1 MSHLPSEFKHL
12 EGKVLSSRVY
22 PEFFSLGGEEK
33 VLNVGCGE
41 GPQMVV
47 YAGRFKS
54 MLGVDIMPDR
64 LAGFRKLGDS
74 LHQNVET
81 LESNVESIGLPD
93 GSFDVVMAID
103 IIEHVEHPEKLL
115 SEINRLLRPG
125 GRLLITFPAMHDKF
139 VDGLSALKVFFTRQ
153 KKTQREGWHPDDHQH
168 EYPVGKWVGMV
179 EAAGLRSKRS
189 RATTMFPPLHLY
201 GVPRFWF
208 SCGILHAIDKAV
220 CSIPG
225 INRLG
230 QTVMAEF
237 VKPV

>member
-22 PEFFSLGGEEK
+22 PEFFSLRGDER

-41 GPQMVV
+41 GPQMAV
-47 YAGRFKS
+47 YAGRFQS

-64 LAGFRKLGDS
+64 LSGFRKLGEA
-74 LHQNVET
+74 LRQNIET

-115 SEINRLLRPG
+115 DEIQRLLKPG

-139 VDGLSALKVFFTRQ
+139 VDGLSAVKRLFTRR
-153 KKTQREGWHPDDHQH
+153 KKANRAGWHPDDHQH
-168 EYPVGKWVGMV
+168 EYPVGKWIGMV
-179 EAAGLRSKRS
+179 EQGGLKLQRS

-208 SCGILHAIDKAV
+208 SFGPLHALDRTA

-225 INRLG
+225 VMKLG
-230 QTVMAEF
+230 QTVMSEF

>member
-1 MSHLPSEFKHL
+1 MSHLPPEFKHL

-22 PEFFSLGGEEK
+22 PEFFSLRGDERI
-33 VLNVGCGE
+33 LNVGCGE
-41 GPQMVV
+41 GPQMAV

-54 MLGVDIMPDR
+54 MLGVDIIPDR
-64 LAGFRKLGDS
+64 LAGFRKLGES
-74 LHQNVET
+74 LQQDVET
-81 LESNVESIGLPD
+81 LESNVESIGSPD
-93 GSFDVVMAID
+93 DSFDVVMAID

-115 SEINRLLRPG
+115 QEIQRLLKPG

-139 VDGLSALKVFFTRQ
+139 VDGLSAMKSFFTR
-153 KKTQREGWHPDDHQH
+153 KKKSHREGWHPDDHQH
-168 EYPVGKWVGMV
+168 EYPVGKWIGMV
-179 EAAGLRSKRS
+179 EQSGLKFQRS

-208 SCGILHAIDKAV
+208 SFGPLHALDRTV

-225 INRLG
+225 VMKLG
-230 QTVMAEF
+230 QTVMSEF